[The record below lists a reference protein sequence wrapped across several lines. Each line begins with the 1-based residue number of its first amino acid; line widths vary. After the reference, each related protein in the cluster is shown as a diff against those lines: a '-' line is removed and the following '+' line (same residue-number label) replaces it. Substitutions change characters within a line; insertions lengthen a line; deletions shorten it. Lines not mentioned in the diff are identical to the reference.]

1 MKKLLLVPIIFL
13 CCAFQR
19 GEQAIL
25 TQTVSGAN
33 PCAPYTDTFPSSS
46 GTALNATYWTNYSSA
61 FGGSSSIVQ
70 NSGVA
75 QAATDGF
82 TQSTELVTGCTP
94 SATVPY
100 VQYTMTTNSGSNNY
114 QGPVLLANSSGNG
127 YVAYVAVSGSTGL
140 IKYVS
145 GSANFLSWTT
155 NTCGTIT
162 SGAILKFAAV
172 VTTTAAL
179 TLSVGGTPCATYVDA
194 STPFLSGFD
203 GVLLNNTG
211 TPGATKQQIAT
222 FSAD

>member
-1 MKKLLLVPIIFL
+1 M
-13 CCAFQR
+13 R
-19 GEQAIL
+19 AIL
-25 TQTVSGAN
+25 IAIIALLTPLIQSGGDKSN
-33 PCAPYTDTFPSSS
+33 VEGSGGGSCSPYTDTFPSSS

-75 QAATDGF
+75 QAAAGGF

-100 VQYTMTTNSGSNNY
+100 VQYTMTTLSGSNNY

-127 YVAYVAVSGSTGL
+127 YVAYVEGGNTGL

-145 GSANFLSWTT
+145 GSANFPSWTT

-162 SGAILKFAAV
+162 PGAILKFAAV